1 MLLAGDEMGRTQG
14 GNNNAYCQDNEISW
28 VDWNL
33 DERKKSLLDFTRRLI
48 ELRQRLPVL
57 QRHRFCAG
65 DFIWDS
71 CSKDLLWRRPD
82 GNEMDARDWQK
93 PWLSSLAFQ
102 MGGDAI
108 PMLDDRGERMV
119 GDGLLV
125 LMNASAESI
134 RFELPAGEW
143 QIEAD
148 TNDPTKDPHARCAGN
163 YVTAERSMVVLSQP
177 LPAEAQRQVPT
188 GDHRALAASGTRG
201 ALDRAIAAGRR
212 RVGVLVPLFAMRRR
226 GNWGIGDIG
235 DIAHFATWAQRAGF
249 SVIQLLPINVA
260 SDLDPS
266 PYAAVSAH
274 AIDPVYLSF
283 DDCEDFAAVGGRSA
297 LPPALAAEIDAL
309 AAAPH
314 VLWGRV
320 RALKHEAGTLAFARF
335 LRDEWNPRSPRARE
349 LMTFMKEHRSWLDQY
364 ALFAVLHD
372 QRHRSWLEWPLGL
385 RNRAPDSIAEVRRQ
399 HADALLRKAWEQWQ
413 LDQQW
418 HAARQEASD
427 RGVDLMGDL
436 PFTVA
441 MDSADVWSNRPI
453 FRTDLRVG
461 APPDELSSEGQ
472 DWGMPVYDWVALQRS
487 DFAWLRGR
495 AARAGDLFSL
505 YRVDHVIGFYRTFFR
520 SSDGHTTGF
529 LPEDEGA
536 QVRLGEAIMRLF
548 RRFGEVIAEDLGTVP
563 SFLRPSLDKLE
574 IPGYRVLRWE
584 KDGDTYR
591 DPAGWPPVSVATN
604 ATHDTETSAEW
615 YDALSVQSRAE
626 LLRLPA
632 FAGLDPEQGFD
643 DRVRDALLKTLYS
656 APSTLAMVPF
666 QDAMGL
672 RERINV
678 PGTVS
683 DANWS
688 YRLPMEVES
697 LLADDATS
705 ARLKALAAETG
716 RAAPG
721 RSRELS

>member
-1 MLLAGDEMGRTQG
+1 
-14 GNNNAYCQDNEISW
+14 
-28 VDWNL
+28 
-33 DERKKSLLDFTRRLI
+33 
-48 ELRQRLPVL
+48 
-57 QRHRFCAG
+57 
-65 DFIWDS
+65 
-71 CSKDLLWRRPD
+71 
-82 GNEMDARDWQK
+82 
-93 PWLSSLAFQ
+93 
-102 MGGDAI
+102 
-108 PMLDDRGERMV
+108 MLDDRGQRMV

-125 LMNASAESI
+125 LMNASAETI
-134 RFELPAGEW
+134 RFELPGGEW
-143 QIEAD
+143 HVETD

-163 YVTAERSMVVLSQP
+163 YVTAARSMVVLCQS
-177 LPAEAQRQVPT
+177 LAAEAQRSVPESE
-188 GDHRALAASGTRG
+188 GRALAASGARG
-201 ALDRAIAAGRR
+201 TLDRAIASGRR
-212 RVGVLVPLFAMRRR
+212 RAGVLVPLFAMRGH

-235 DIAHFATWAQRAGF
+235 DIARFAGFAHRAGF
-249 SVIQLLPINVA
+249 SVIQLLPINIA
-260 SDLDPS
+260 SGLDAS

-274 AIDPVYLSF
+274 AIDPVYLSL
-283 DDCEDFAAVGGRSA
+283 DACEDFAAVGGRNA
-297 LPPALAAEIDAL
+297 LPPALSTEIDTL
-309 AAAPH
+309 AASPR
-314 VLWGRV
+314 VLWERV

-335 LRDEWNPRSPRARE
+335 LRDEWHARSPRARE
-349 LMTFMKEHRSWLDQY
+349 LMNFMKEHRAWLDQY

-372 QRHRSWLEWPLGL
+372 QRHRSWLDWRLGW
-385 RNRAPDSIAEVRRQ
+385 RDRMPDAIAEVRR
-399 HADALLRKAWEQWQ
+399 HDADALLRKAWEQWQ

-427 RGVDLMGDL
+427 LGVDLMGDL

-441 MDSADVWSNRPI
+441 MDSADVWANRGI

-461 APPDELSSEGQ
+461 APPDELSSTGQ

-495 AARAGDLFSL
+495 AARAGELFSL

-520 SSDGHTTGF
+520 SSDGHTSGF

-536 QVRLGEAIMRLF
+536 QVRLGETIMRLF

-563 SFLRPSLDKLE
+563 SFLGPSLDKLG

-584 KDGDTYR
+584 KDGDKYR
-591 DPAGWPPVSVATN
+591 DPAAWPPLSIATN

-615 YDALSVQSRAE
+615 YDGLSVERRAE
-626 LLRLPA
+626 LLRLPH
-632 FAGLDPEQGFD
+632 FAGLDPERGFD

-656 APSTLAMVPF
+656 APSTLAVVPF
-666 QDAMGL
+666 QDAIGS

-688 YRLPMEVES
+688 YRLPMDVEV
-697 LLADDATS
+697 LLADEATI
-705 ARLKALAAETG
+705 ARLAALARETG

-721 RSRELS
+721 GSHER